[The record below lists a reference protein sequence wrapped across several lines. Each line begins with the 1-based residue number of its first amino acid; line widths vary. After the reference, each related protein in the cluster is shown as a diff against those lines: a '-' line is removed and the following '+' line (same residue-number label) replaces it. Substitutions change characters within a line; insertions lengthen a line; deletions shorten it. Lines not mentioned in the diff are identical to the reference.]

1 MSSVPD
7 TTTFTLADVVA
18 AVLPSSNDL
27 VECFDDA
34 DDGAFDSSYGP
45 GDEDELLQFRNY
57 GNVIAAQNEVYI
69 TTNSPVSPGAA
80 CSANRTVLA
89 WKNRNPNSV
98 SNGDKFWEDDNGS
111 PGDPYPGGGEVEF
124 FGAFA
129 GLNSSSFKLSSLGIV
144 SNATFC
150 NLPSLT
156 LTDVYYYPKGSST
169 PTTPVDYYYSST
181 IGIASNLSTPVD
193 YYYSSTIGN
202 ASNLTSG
209 DIIYTDVNLTTP
221 LPSQSEDQSQ
231 NPGGYYNFYQN
242 GSSATTTYSPL
253 NAGCGDGAPARFQV
267 AKGLGG
273 IIQIITNPEC

>member
-129 GLNSSSFKLSSLGIV
+129 GLNSSSFKLSSRGIA
-144 SNATFC
+144 SNVTFC
-150 NLPSLT
+150 SLPSLT
-156 LTDVYYYPKGSST
+156 LTDVYWYDTST
-169 PTTPVDYYYSST
+169 QSYVTPRDYYYSS
-181 IGIASNLSTPVD
+181 D
-193 YYYSSTIGN
+193 IGN
-202 ASNLTSG
+202 ASNLTAG
-209 DIIYTDVNLTTP
+209 DIIYKDSSLTVP
-221 LPSQSEDQSQ
+221 LERSQPNQDSLL
-231 NPGGYYNFYQN
+231 GYGPMYLQQ
-242 GSSATTTYSPL
+242 GSAATTTFCSGSDI
-253 NAGCGDGAPARFQV
+253 NIFIITTASVGVINNIWC
-267 AKGLGG
+267 GG
-273 IIQIITNPEC
+273 I